1 MGRRKKYGKDEGA
14 GWVGRAKYGG
24 SGVEKRRP
32 WRDPA
37 LQGWSGGAA
46 PRSVLEI
53 EMITLASL
61 FFRG

>member
-1 MGRRKKYGKDEGA
+1 
-14 GWVGRAKYGG
+14 
-24 SGVEKRRP
+24 VEKRRP